1 MVDPLLW
8 NAVLEMCQNDP
19 LRSCCL
25 YTHSIDAETEVQ
37 GGYVSQPQSHGRAV
51 QSQGENF
58 RSQVPE
64 PSLNPSPKAPMNS
77 EKQRD
82 HHGEA

>member
-25 YTHSIDAETEVQ
+25 YTHSIDVETEVQ
-37 GGYVSQPQSHGRAV
+37 GG
-51 QSQGENF
+51 
-58 RSQVPE
+58 
-64 PSLNPSPKAPMNS
+64 
-77 EKQRD
+77 
-82 HHGEA
+82 